1 MGDTP
6 ASAEAPA
13 PDLVAR
19 LRYTAQIR
27 EAHRADS
34 DPITAECLEAADT
47 ITALR
52 AEVERLKGN
61 MRARLADHING
72 TPCAEIRWQQE
83 RETLEDEIRRLRA
96 ALETV
101 RDEYGYTFPTDTNQM
116 IAAALT
122 QEPRT

>member
-1 MGDTP
+1 M
-6 ASAEAPA
+6 
-13 PDLVAR
+13 
-19 LRYTAQIR
+19 
-27 EAHRADS
+27 S
-34 DPITAECLEAADT
+34 DKVT
-47 ITALR
+47 ITGAEYESLR
-52 AEVERLKGN
+52 AEVERLQRDNWRLKGN
-61 MRARLADHING
+61 MAAKLADHING

-83 RETLEDEIRRLRA
+83 RETLEDEIRRLRS